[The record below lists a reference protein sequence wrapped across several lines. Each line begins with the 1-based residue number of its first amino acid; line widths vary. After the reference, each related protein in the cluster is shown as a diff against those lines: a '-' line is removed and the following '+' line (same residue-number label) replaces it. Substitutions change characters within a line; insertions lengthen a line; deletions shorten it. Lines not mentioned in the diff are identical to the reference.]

1 MNPLRVFAGLRL
13 LVSVGSVALV
23 AVLLVSCG
31 GDGKARPD
39 LAFVSTRD
47 GPYAIYEMDAN
58 GQSQHRLTES
68 DTDVSKPEGL
78 FFQVEPAWSPDG
90 ARIAFSSGRSG
101 SLDIYV
107 MNADG
112 TGTVRL
118 TTKGDDESHP
128 SWSADG
134 GEIAFAQAQDIYV
147 MNADGSEARRIS
159 DPGAEE
165 TEPSWSPNGK
175 WIAYVRRDPGT
186 DVRDLWVMG
195 PDGTG
200 ARRVTSLHANS
211 INPAWSPDSTRLAFA
226 SNVLGPLY
234 DVFTVT
240 VGAKGVRRLSR
251 VGPDAFEPSWSP
263 DGTKVA
269 FSQNGSILTVD
280 LERSTEELTDPD
292 GNDSSPTWNPKPPA
306 DE

>member
-1 MNPLRVFAGLRL
+1 VIRLPVSAGL
-13 LVSVGSVALV
+13 VVLV

-31 GDGKARPD
+31 GEGKARPD

-47 GPYAIYEMDAN
+47 GPYAIYEMNAN
-58 GQSQHRLTES
+58 GRAQHRLTEA

-90 ARIAFSSGRSG
+90 TQIAFASGRSG

-107 MNADG
+107 MSADG

-118 TTKGDDESHP
+118 TTTREDDSHP
-128 SWSADG
+128 TWSADG
-134 GEIAFAQAQDIYV
+134 EEIAFARTQDIYV
-147 MNADGSEARRIS
+147 MNADGSGVRRIS

-165 TEPSWSPNGK
+165 TEPAWSPNGK
-175 WIAYVRRDPGT
+175 WIAYVRRDPGS
-186 DVRDLWVMG
+186 DVRDIRVMG
-195 PDGTG
+195 PDGAG

-234 DVFTVT
+234 DIFMVT
-240 VGAKGVRRLSR
+240 VGEKGVRRLSR

-280 LERSTEELTDPD
+280 LERNTEELTDPD
-292 GNDSSPTWNPKPPA
+292 GNDSSPAWNPKPPA
-306 DE
+306 DK

>member
-1 MNPLRVFAGLRL
+1 VIRLPVSAGF
-13 LVSVGSVALV
+13 VALV

-31 GDGKARPD
+31 GEGKARPD

-47 GPYAIYEMDAN
+47 GPYAIYEMNAN
-58 GQSQHRLTES
+58 GRAQHRLTEA

-90 ARIAFSSGRSG
+90 AKIAFSSGRG
-101 SLDIYV
+101 GTLDIYV

-112 TGTVRL
+112 TGTVQL

-128 SWSADG
+128 TWSADG

-147 MNADGSEARRIS
+147 MNADGSDARRIS
-159 DPGAEE
+159 DPEVAES
-165 TEPSWSPNGK
+165 EPAWSPNGK
-175 WIAYVRRDPGT
+175 SIAYVRRDPGT
-186 DVRDLWVMG
+186 DVRDLWIMR
-195 PDGTG
+195 PDGAG

-211 INPAWSPDSTRLAFA
+211 VNPAWSPDSTRLAFA
-226 SNVLGPLY
+226 SNVLGQLY
-234 DVFTVT
+234 DIFTVT
-240 VGAKGVRRLSR
+240 VGEKGVRRLSR

-280 LERSTEELTDPD
+280 LERNTEELTDPD
-292 GNDSSPTWNPKPPA
+292 GNDSSPAWNPKPPA